1 MKNKIMKYCLIFFS
15 IFVFLNMSSIAPDLA
30 YGQDKLRG
38 PSSVSRE
45 DIPDWQARWELA
57 RVLSYVK
64 RYDESIAEYDKLLK
78 EKPTLYEARAEMANV
93 FFWQGKNAEALKV
106 LEQIPATGITG
117 NTSLLLADLY
127 VIQKQYEKA
136 ETLYKEYLAKHPNE
150 NKVRLK
156 LAQTLSW
163 DKKYDESLAE
173 YRTILQAFPDDI
185 QIRRKYAFVLIWSGK
200 HLEAA
205 AELKK
210 TLR

>member
-1 MKNKIMKYCLIFFS
+1 M
-15 IFVFLNMSSIAPDLA
+15 PDPA
-30 YGQDKLRG
+30 YGQEKLKG
-38 PSSVSRE
+38 PSSISKE
-45 DIPDWQARWELA
+45 EIPDWQARWELA

-64 RYDESIAEYDKLLK
+64 RYDESVAEYNKLLK
-78 EKPTLYEARAEMANV
+78 EKPALYEARAEMANV
-93 FFWQGKNAEALKV
+93 LFWQGKNAEALKT
-106 LEQIPATGITG
+106 LEQIPAADITG
-117 NTSLLLADLY
+117 NTSVLMADLY

-136 ETLYKEYLAKHPNE
+136 ETLYRGYLAKHPDKH
-150 NKVRLK
+150 KVRLK

-185 QIRRKYAFVLIWSGK
+185 QVRRKYAFVLIWSGK